1 MPGTDNP
8 NDVCT
13 AQKASYNNAV
23 NGVKTAKNTIDT
35 AKATYYACLAPGKR
49 GEMMKAEVG
58 SDMDRIQTEATTVDT
73 MSKFILKQLAR
84 ESGANASLNVLS
96 DLATDTAGNLEK
108 EIEEVKSSIR
118 KERRRFLDA
127 DPSATTA
134 VAGLWF
140 TQQPDNQMIIIFLS
154 CFGSFLLIAGLLVIY
169 GYVPLDL
176 VANAEF
182 SQRLMVVGIFWLA
195 TLVITYVGFF
205 TFT

>member
-1 MPGTDNP
+1 MPNSGTCD
-8 NDVCT
+8 
-13 AQKASYNNAV
+13 AQMASFNNAKNV
-23 NGVKTAKNTIDT
+23 ANAAKNTIDT
-35 AKATYYACLAPGKR
+35 TKATYYTCLDAGER
-49 GEMMKAEVG
+49 GEKMMAEVG
-58 SDMDRIQTEATTVDT
+58 PDMARIQAEAETVDT

-84 ESGANASLNVLS
+84 ESGASNSLNVLS
-96 DLATDTAGNLEK
+96 DLAVDTAATLEK
-108 EIEEVKSSIR
+108 EIEEMKSSIR

-169 GYVPLDL
+169 GYIPFYL
-176 VANAEF
+176 VENAEF

-195 TLVITYVGFF
+195 TLFITYVGFF

>member
-8 NDVCT
+8 NDECT
-13 AQKASYNNAV
+13 SQKANYEN
-23 NGVKTAKNTIDT
+23 AKNTIQT
-35 AKATYYACLAPGKR
+35 AKAAYYSCPALTSEKR
-49 GEMMKAEVG
+49 GKMMLDDAK
-58 SDMDRIQTEATTVDT
+58 SDMERIQAEANTVDT
-73 MSKFILKQLAR
+73 MSKFVLKQLAR
-84 ESGANASLNVLS
+84 ESGANESLGVLS
-96 DLATDTAGNLEK
+96 DLATDTAGKLEK

-118 KERRRFLDA
+118 TERRRFLDA

-140 TQQPDNQMIIIFLS
+140 TQQPDNQMLIIFLS

-182 SQRLMVVGIFWLA
+182 SQRFMVVGIFWLA
-195 TLVITYVGFF
+195 ALVITYVGFF